1 MTKTAKFIIALLFIF
16 AFSCASQ
23 GHHRIISK
31 DIYKQCVPSDRGQM
45 VSAMKVAIDFQRFEN
60 CYGYKDLVVISWTP
74 FNVTIVRTSIV
85 YILGEYLFKTKKKAK
100 LIQYE
105 QYGQS
110 FYVLYELSE
119 R

>member
-1 MTKTAKFIIALLFIF
+1 MIQKSKIIIAFLFLF
-16 AFSCASQ
+16 MFSCATQ

-31 DIYKQCVPSDRGQM
+31 DIYKQCDSSEHGQA
-45 VSAMKVAIDFQRFEN
+45 VTDKKVKIDFQRFEN
-60 CYGYKDLVVISWTP
+60 CYGYEDLLIISWTP
-74 FNVTIVRTSIV
+74 FNITEVRTFIT
-85 YILGEYLFKTKKKAK
+85 YMLNEYLYKVNKKAK

-105 QYGQS
+105 QWDKS